1 MRNSPAPHDLGS
13 LKVLQWNMQG
23 IRNKKHQLLQTIM
36 EEGMDIVLLQETLAP
51 GDFEWRI
58 GGYTVHSLPLDR
70 GIGHRGCMVL
80 VKNNLPHRRVARP
93 VHCGEGVEVMA
104 VELLLPDLPLL
115 IYNIYRSPGKPDH
128 YAVITTLRAALP
140 LPPLQPPRWDL
151 RRADWKKFQA
161 ALDDWWKACDP
172 PEDLDQRETEFTTAI
187 ERAAEAAIPRRHP
200 GHRWRRNWWFYNEE
214 VREQNHLVN
223 IHRKLYRKRPT
234 STNLQLLKEVV
245 THARQVSSRVR
256 EAKWLE
262 WCASFSQHTSLA
274 DLWAKLRTASGK
286 RAPRPASHP
295 EPQQEAER
303 LADMFATRCANSQL
317 PAQMQNLQQQLR
329 PAREQAV
336 GTARA
341 TPDVTD
347 VPFTPQELARAKKG
361 RDTATGADGVT
372 YSMLAHAGPA
382 GEAALLALMNH
393 SWLVGRL
400 PTTWKRADIQPIP
413 KPREPSKPRPI
424 SLLSC
429 TAKTAERMVLTRLM
443 WRLGPLHP
451 HIFGFS
457 KGVGTADSIMTL
469 LSHIDNRPAV
479 AVFLDLEKAFELASA
494 HAILDALVQ
503 RGVQGRLLSWI
514 EDYLLHR
521 RARVRFQGHLSAY
534 RDLENGT
541 PQGGVLSPVLFNLLM
556 EQLVSLPFRGGTA
569 LLSYADDLVLVV
581 SGKTRG
587 NRITRAQEGLDL
599 ISNKCEE
606 LGLKISAEKSKALM
620 LKATTPDTHLHIQG
634 IQLAWTSSYQYLGVW
649 VDQGLSFNTQVT
661 YLRERTRTRINVM
674 RAMTRTH
681 SGASHAVLRLYY
693 IQAVRSLIDYSAV
706 VLVSLSPTQQR
717 RIECIQNQ
725 AMRTM
730 LGAPRWTS
738 MSIMQSE
745 TRLVPLASRVQHIA
759 TCRVAKILRQ
769 DRETIARTK
778 IKRTLPQRRDLFSTN
793 TWLRRIADATNALFD
808 DGQIAMWSPDLA
820 VANYVVPAPW
830 QPPPVEIIINNPP
843 ARKAQCTQHELWL
856 HALASVTQASI
867 PGGAVYYTDGSVD
880 PVRGTT
886 GAAAVTGGETLSW
899 RTPDHCSTLQT
910 EELCSTTAPSAGGEP
925 VTGLKPLPGEDFLR
939 RPPARRNQTL
949 LQAQAQR
956 WRQERTPEA
965 QGPFKRC
972 SHKKIPPKGRTS
984 S

>member
-115 IYNIYRSPGKPDH
+115 IYNIYRSPGKLLEVDEILWRVHPTLTSDH

-172 PEDLDQRETEFTTAI
+172 PEDLDQRETEFTAAI

-200 GHRWRRNWWFYNEE
+200 GHRWRWNWWFYNEE

-223 IHRKLYRKRPT
+223 IHRKLYR
-234 STNLQLLKEVV
+234 N
-245 THARQVSSRVR
+245 
-256 EAKWLE
+256 
-262 WCASFSQHTSLA
+262 LA

-347 VPFTPQELARAKKG
+347 VPFTPHELTRAKKG

-382 GEAALLALMNH
+382 GEASLLALMNQ
-393 SWLVGRL
+393 SLLVGRH
-400 PTTWKRADIQPIP
+400 PNTWKRADIQPIP

-503 RGVQGRLLSWI
+503 RGVQGRLLS
-514 EDYLLHR
+514 
-521 RARVRFQGHLSAY
+521 
-534 RDLENGT
+534 
-541 PQGGVLSPVLFNLLM
+541 
-556 EQLVSLPFRGGTA
+556 
-569 LLSYADDLVLVV
+569 
-581 SGKTRG
+581 
-587 NRITRAQEGLDL
+587 
-599 ISNKCEE
+599 
-606 LGLKISAEKSKALM
+606 
-620 LKATTPDTHLHIQG
+620 
-634 IQLAWTSSYQYLGVW
+634 
-649 VDQGLSFNTQVT
+649 
-661 YLRERTRTRINVM
+661 
-674 RAMTRTH
+674 
-681 SGASHAVLRLYY
+681 
-693 IQAVRSLIDYSAV
+693 
-706 VLVSLSPTQQR
+706 
-717 RIECIQNQ
+717 
-725 AMRTM
+725 
-730 LGAPRWTS
+730 
-738 MSIMQSE
+738 
-745 TRLVPLASRVQHIA
+745 
-759 TCRVAKILRQ
+759 
-769 DRETIARTK
+769 
-778 IKRTLPQRRDLFSTN
+778 
-793 TWLRRIADATNALFD
+793 
-808 DGQIAMWSPDLA
+808 
-820 VANYVVPAPW
+820 
-830 QPPPVEIIINNPP
+830 
-843 ARKAQCTQHELWL
+843 
-856 HALASVTQASI
+856 
-867 PGGAVYYTDGSVD
+867 
-880 PVRGTT
+880 
-886 GAAAVTGGETLSW
+886 
-899 RTPDHCSTLQT
+899 
-910 EELCSTTAPSAGGEP
+910 
-925 VTGLKPLPGEDFLR
+925 
-939 RPPARRNQTL
+939 
-949 LQAQAQR
+949 
-956 WRQERTPEA
+956 
-965 QGPFKRC
+965 
-972 SHKKIPPKGRTS
+972 
-984 S
+984 